1 MIVGIDLGTST
12 SEIAFIKDGKPVVIK
27 EIGGAA
33 QGILPSI
40 VGLGSNGEIVVGSHA
55 APLLFK
61 PGMAIEEV
69 KERMGGADRMKLGI
83 QEYSPQEVSAMI
95 LRHLKREA
103 EKYLGEPIAEAVITV
118 PARFNEEERNATR
131 DAGEIAGLK
140 VRRLVNEPT
149 AAALA
154 YGIERPGHEEKI
166 VVYDLGGGTFD
177 VTVLELSEGILDVLT
192 SVGNR
197 NLGGKDFDERLLLFL
212 GAECRRNTGVDP
224 STPALRSRLKD
235 AAKRAKEELSSV
247 QTAQVNL
254 PFIGMQSDGSPINF
268 EYAISREQFQ
278 SLIRDLVEG
287 TRAQLDEALLAKG
300 LTAREI
306 DTVLMI
312 GGSTRVPLV
321 REFVS
326 SYFGGKVLR
335 TEVSPDEAV
344 ALGAAVL
351 SRIEESDVV
360 LTDVSN
366 WTLGVSVLQDKE
378 GGGVVQDVFSP
389 LIKRFSTVPRTER
402 DTYRTAHDGQ
412 TAICVEIYQGESSNC
427 TDNTLVGKLWL
438 RELDP
443 APAGQPVEVEFSL
456 DLSETLTVVARD
468 LRSGKAVQQVFGR
481 GPGTLT
487 NEQKAAAH
495 ERVTNA
501 FGSST
506 TPASREAAVPRR
518 GHEDREWTNSV
529 LYKTV
534 SALMNHAS
542 ARVTSLPTSD
552 RARVTSLLDQM
563 KEALERGDE
572 KTLHVTEQKLTD
584 ALFDLE

>member
-12 SEIAFIKDGKPVVIK
+12 SEIAFIKNGKPMLIRDMGVSAI
-27 EIGGAA
+27 
-33 QGILPSI
+33 QGILPSV
-40 VGLGSNGEIVVGSHA
+40 VGVNSNGEIVVGRIAES
-55 APLLFK
+55 LLFK

-69 KERMGGADRMKLGI
+69 KRHMGKNDRMKLGV
-83 QEYSPQEVSAMI
+83 QEYSPQEVSALI
-95 LRHLKREA
+95 LRHLIREA
-103 EKYLGEPIAEAVITV
+103 EKELGEPITEAVITV
-118 PARFNEEERNATR
+118 PARFNEGKRNATR

-154 YGIERPGHEEKI
+154 YGIERPGCEEK
-166 VVYDLGGGTFD
+166 VLVYDLGGGTLD
-177 VTVLELSEGILDVLT
+177 VTVLELSEGILDILT
-192 SVGNR
+192 SVGNDE
-197 NLGGKDFDERLLLFL
+197 LGGKNFDEMLFTWL
-212 GAECRRNTGVDP
+212 GAECKRSTGVEA
-224 STPALRSRLKD
+224 SSLGYRLKD
-235 AAKRAKEELSSV
+235 AAKRAKEELSSA

-254 PFIGMQSDGSPINF
+254 PFIGIQSDGSPINF
-268 EYAISREQFQ
+268 EYLISREQFQ

-287 TRAQLDEALLAKG
+287 TRAQLDEALSAKG
-300 LTAREI
+300 LTASEI

-326 SYFGGKVLR
+326 NYFGGKVLR
-335 TEVSPDEAV
+335 TEVNPDEAV

-351 SRIEESDVV
+351 SRIEESNVV

-366 WTLGVSVLQDKE
+366 WTLGVSVLKDKE

-427 TDNTLVGKLWL
+427 ADNSLVGELWL

-443 APAGQPVEVEFSL
+443 APAGQLIEVEFSL

-468 LRSGKAVQQVFGR
+468 LRSGKTVQQVFGR

-487 NEQKAAAH
+487 NEQKTAAR
-495 ERVTNA
+495 ERVTKT
-501 FGSST
+501 FGSSPT
-506 TPASREAAVPRR
+506 RPAREAAVLPR
-518 GHEDREWTNSV
+518 GHEDMVWTKSV

-542 ARVTSLPTSD
+542 ARVASLPTSD
-552 RARVTSLLDQM
+552 RARLTSLLDQM

-572 KTLHVTEQKLTD
+572 KTLRVAEQKLTD
-584 ALFDLE
+584 VLFDLE